1 MGSPLMLENI
11 WFDKLQVEE
20 AECKYYEHLAN
31 QHAGLTVQTASS
43 SSSSLVNEIARAR
56 ESIQSSLNAG
66 VGLKV
71 GVSVD
76 SHAMAARLDA
86 LEKENSNLKKVT
98 SNLQNLVS
106 QLQARVSA
114 LEQTAGGKT
123 PVTPLPKAPAAS
135 QKKGEDEIDEDDD
148 DDDDLFGSDE
158 EDNQKAAELKKK
170 MEEEVENKKKKKV
183 LIAKSNIILDVKPLG
198 DDTDMEEVKNT
209 VKGITLDGLVWGA
222 SKLVDV
228 AYGIK
233 KLQIACV
240 IEDDKVSVD
249 DIEEKI
255 TAFEEL
261 VQSVD
266 IVAFNKV

>member
-1 MGSPLMLENI
+1 MLENKMGSPLMLENI

-158 EDNQKAAELKKK
+158 E
-170 MEEEVENKKKKKV
+170 
-183 LIAKSNIILDVKPLG
+183 LG